1 MAKFDCILKGDE
13 DTKRT
18 RLQPSM
24 QTELILLSKE
34 QLYDMFQQILG
45 VKKFEHQLLFNA
57 LQRQIVLSKST
68 NFVRVFG
75 FVSPGGPDLS
85 FLWPNWNDGDSQL
98 SKMDVVLPFT
108 LEVKQTNCA
117 RIRREH
123 PSRLKVK
130 LLTENPGML
139 ALEDKELGKV
149 VYDPL
154 HLLQRYLY
162 ALGKGVWKKWKNRYF
177 ILVQVSQ
184 YAFAMCSYKEKK
196 SEPTEMLQLDGY
208 TVDYIEPASDLEGGR
223 YFFNAVKE
231 GDSVLYACDDENE
244 SHLWVM
250 AMYRATGQ
258 AHKPAP
264 PLTPAAKNSTISKLQ
279 GDVDRAR
286 KHGMEEYISADP
298 SKYDHHNLFK
308 CVQTLTLD
316 FRLADPYC
324 PLVRT
329 RDP

>member
-1 MAKFDCILKGDE
+1 MTVPKSAADQDLRIKIACRMDKPLN
-13 DTKRT
+13 TKHC
-18 RLQPSM
+18 
-24 QTELILLSKE
+24 
-34 QLYDMFQQILG
+34 G
-45 VKKFEHQLLFNA
+45 
-57 LQRQIVLSKST
+57 
-68 NFVRVFG
+68 
-75 FVSPGGPDLS
+75 
-85 FLWPNWNDGDSQL
+85 
-98 SKMDVVLPFT
+98 
-108 LEVKQTNCA
+108 
-117 RIRREH
+117 
-123 PSRLKVK
+123 
-130 LLTENPGML
+130 
-139 ALEDKELGKV
+139 
-149 VYDPL
+149 
-154 HLLQRYLY
+154 YLY

-208 TVDYIEPASDLEGGR
+208 TVDYIEPASANLMVGMDLEGGR

-324 PLVRT
+324 PLIRV
-329 RDP
+329 